1 MTAYRRLLC
10 KFICHYHMLPGG
22 YNLIAVANLR
32 VEETDPEAAWLGQA
46 HQLLLGVLPLCS
58 HVVRYQMW
66 N

>member
-1 MTAYRRLLC
+1 
-10 KFICHYHMLPGG
+10 MLPGG

-32 VEETDPEAAWLGQA
+32 LEETEPKAAWLGQA

-58 HVVRYQMW
+58 RVVRYQLW